1 MLKCQDPSLVRY
13 GHRRQGI
20 AYSSQHR
27 ETEYFS
33 GRLCVCY
40 PNQEGSLP
48 ACGDEPERAIV
59 AVNKSRTDWKVE
71 HTTDALKAIRR
82 EWVKI
87 QDAEYN

>member
-1 MLKCQDPSLVRY
+1 MWKRQDLSLIRGMVTVDKELSAHLY
-13 GHRRQGI
+13 
-20 AYSSQHR
+20 R

-33 GRLCVCY
+33 GCLCVCY

-71 HTTDALKAIRR
+71 HTTDALKAIRN